1 MSDRYEEMY
10 QAASRYYVQ
19 GDTMESIARQLK
31 LSRSSVSRL
40 LRDARETG
48 LVRISIAD
56 HAGSQAPVALAIGRQ
71 FGVRVHLVAVRATAT
86 ETVRFDQVARLAGRL
101 VSDAVDDH
109 QLIGVA
115 WGVTL
120 WHTGRHLTRRPL
132 VGASIVQIN
141 GSANEGGTGIG
152 YIGQILQSFGD
163 AFDADVV
170 LFPVPAF
177 FDYAQ
182 TKDAMWRER
191 SVRRVLGM
199 RERLDLAVFGIG
211 ALQARVPSHVYTAGY
226 LDESEKRALI
236 ADGVVGDVATVLLRE
251 DGTYLDIA
259 ENRRASG
266 ITPADLHHVGRRICI
281 VADPSRA
288 PAVVGALRAGV
299 ATDLVLDEQTALAVA
314 ARAGL

>member
-288 PAVVGALRAGV
+288 SAVVGALRAGV